1 MSRLK
6 ALSYSIDQVQPQEV
20 RWLWPGMIPRGKL
33 TVIAGDPGLGKSFLT
48 LAMASLASRGAA
60 FPGAD
65 ASGTSTPLASILL
78 SAEDDPADTIR
89 PRLEKMGADLTK
101 VIVMDGVVDA
111 QDRCREFVIGENVA
125 ELRDLVLSTPDLGL
139 IVVDPVS
146 AYVGE
151 SDSYN
156 NAHVRAMLKP
166 LSDLAADTGVA
177 VVLVT
182 HLRKSEAAKVLHK
195 AMGSLAFTAAARCV
209 LVVVRDQDDNDLRLV
224 LTAKSNLSND
234 RLGYSYRLVD
244 GALVWGDSVQGTADE
259 VISGRREGGTDTRRD
274 RQDELARRIHAV
286 IAVDE
291 SCASAFVDTLA
302 REVGVARSIYSS
314 RKFKD
319 AHGLETR
326 RKNGVWWWMATGPKP
341 ATEGG
346 GTEATT

>member
-1 MSRLK
+1 
-6 ALSYSIDQVQPQEV
+6 
-20 RWLWPGMIPRGKL
+20 MIPRGKL

-48 LAMASLASRGAA
+48 LSLAAMASRGVP
-60 FPGAD
+60 FPGSD
-65 ASGTSTPLASILL
+65 ESHASGPLASILL

-101 VIVMDGVVDA
+101 VIVMDGIVDA

-125 ELRDLVLSTPDLGL
+125 ELREVVNNTPDLGL

-209 LVVVRDQDDNDLRLV
+209 LVVVRDRDDNDLRLV

-234 RLGYSYRLVD
+234 RMGFSYRVSD
-244 GALVWGDSVQGTADE
+244 GSVVWGEPVEGTADE
-259 VISGRREGGTDTRRD
+259 VMAGKRENGHDTRKD
-274 RQDELARRIHAV
+274 KQQELARQIHAV
-286 IAVDE
+286 IAEDG
-291 SCASAFVDTLA
+291 SCPTA
-302 REVGVARSIYSS
+302 RVEELSRQIGVARSIVQSK
-314 RKFKD
+314 KFKD
-319 AHGLETR
+319 A
-326 RKNGVWWWMATGPKP
+326 NGFKVVKKEAVWWWVALQV
-341 ATEGG
+341 
-346 GTEATT
+346 